1 MNRAFVLALFT
12 FAVSLSLLAG
22 CVPVLIAGAAGGAA
36 MVATDRRSAGAQVDD
51 ESIEL
56 KITTQAS
63 SEFGERIH
71 LNVTSYNGIVLL
83 TGEVPDQ
90 AALTSV
96 GNLAKNTEKVR
107 VVHNEMVVGPNS
119 DFSARSNDTIITGK
133 VKAAFVDTSD
143 LQVNSIKVVT
153 ERGVVFLMGRVTERE
168 ATRAAEVARSVGGV
182 QKVVRV
188 FEIITP
194 AELAAIQSAMS
205 PAAPA
210 SAASAAK

>member
-1 MNRAFVLALFT
+1 MNRALVLAVFT
-12 FAVSLSLLAG
+12 FAVALSLLAG

-56 KITTQAS
+56 KIATQAS

-71 LNVTSYNGIVLL
+71 LNATSYNGIVLL

-107 VVHNEMVVGPNS
+107 GVHNEMVVGPNS
-119 DFSARSNDTIITGK
+119 DFSARSNDTYITSK
-133 VKAAFVDTSD
+133 VKTRMLEANKFPPNV
-143 LQVNSIKVVT
+143 VKVVT
-153 ERGVVFLMGRVTERE
+153 ERSVVYLMGIDSKEE
-168 ATRAAEVARSVGGV
+168 GDAAAEIAATTAGVAR
-182 QKVVRV
+182 VVK
-188 FEIITP
+188 FFQYSST
-194 AELAAIQSAMS
+194 
-205 PAAPA
+205 
-210 SAASAAK
+210 

>member
-1 MNRAFVLALFT
+1 MNRALMLG
-12 FAVSLSLLAG
+12 VSLLTALRVLAG

-56 KITTQAS
+56 KIATQAS

-90 AALTSV
+90 AALASI

-107 VVHNEMVVGPNS
+107 IVHNEMVVGPNA
-119 DFSARSNDTIITGK
+119 DFSARSNDTYITSK
-133 VKAAFVDTSD
+133 VKTRMLEANKFPPNV
-143 LQVNSIKVVT
+143 VKVVT
-153 ERGVVFLMGRVTERE
+153 ERSVVYLMGIVSKEE
-168 ATRAAEVARSVGGV
+168 GDAAAEIAATTAGVAR
-182 QKVVRV
+182 VVK
-188 FEIITP
+188 FFQYP
-194 AELAAIQSAMS
+194 GS
-205 PAAPA
+205 
-210 SAASAAK
+210 

>member
-1 MNRAFVLALFT
+1 MNRALVLAVFT
-12 FAVSLSLLAG
+12 FAVALSLLAG

-56 KITTQAS
+56 KIATQAS

-71 LNVTSYNGIVLL
+71 MNATSYNGIVLL

-107 VVHNEMVVGPNS
+107 GVHNEMVVGPNS
-119 DFSARSNDTIITGK
+119 DFSARSNDTYITSK
-133 VKAAFVDTSD
+133 VKTRMLEANKFPPNV
-143 LQVNSIKVVT
+143 VKVVT
-153 ERGVVFLMGRVTERE
+153 ERSVVYLMGIDSKEE
-168 ATRAAEVARSVGGV
+168 GDAAAEIAATTAGVAR
-182 QKVVRV
+182 VVK
-188 FEIITP
+188 FFQYPST
-194 AELAAIQSAMS
+194 
-205 PAAPA
+205 
-210 SAASAAK
+210 